1 LDEEN
6 PIEQAMKDLGVN
18 QKDLAELMGV
28 SRNSVSW
35 WKNEKQPIPKWAF
48 RLIELLKKEKEH
60 SNFVELFKKY
70 K

>member
-1 LDEEN
+1 MEQEN

-35 WKNEKQPIPKWAF
+35 WKNEKQ
-48 RLIELLKKEKEH
+48 
-60 SNFVELFKKY
+60 
-70 K
+70 